1 MVVVS
6 GAIYMALFKLYPSIP
21 TIIGKTAEGVMTTP
35 SSSPARAYK
44 RTAQFKRSSI
54 LPNTVLQPGA
64 PPPTSQEEP
73 AALELVSSYIVKF
86 RLDVSVCMIRNFP
99 FSPEYVGESVSI
111 CL

>member
-21 TIIGKTAEGVMTTP
+21 TIIGKTAERVVTTP
-35 SSSPARAYK
+35 SSSPAIAYK

-54 LPNTVLQPGA
+54 LPNTALQLSA
-64 PPPTSQEEP
+64 PLPSQEDP

-99 FSPEYVGESVSI
+99 FSPEYVGESVSK